1 MPSVYICLRMDR
13 RDLSST
19 YRLKYFFKAYRIM
32 PAATM
37 DRGNLMWAEISY
49 SINCIKKAKRNMKAT
64 VPTNK

>member
-1 MPSVYICLRMDR
+1 
-13 RDLSST
+13 
-19 YRLKYFFKAYRIM
+19 M

-37 DRGNLMWAEISY
+37 DRGNLMLAEISY